1 MKMKDSKE
9 MLTSVLH
16 TTQMGQTGIKSV
28 LNNAVRPGLRDEM
41 RDQLKEYDSIEKE
54 ALRLATERGW
64 ELKNL
69 NLGLRKMSDVMSRA
83 KLIGGD
89 VDSKIAGMLIQG
101 NTRGLILGI
110 KNMHRIPQKDTQI
123 TQLAQRLIDREA
135 VNIKK
140 AQPFL

>member
-64 ELKNL
+64 E
-69 NLGLRKMSDVMSRA
+69 LGLRKMSDVMSRA